1 MFKKFLLLAT
11 LLCFQFILVAQVPQ
25 KMNFQA
31 VMRNANNAI
40 IAKCVV
46 GMRISILQGS
56 PTGPSVYTETQT
68 VNSDYNGLVSLQ
80 IGGGIAQLG
89 TFASIDWAHGP
100 FFLKTEA
107 DPNGGVSYSII
118 GTSELL
124 SVPYALYAVSS
135 GSSDGLPGPIGPTG
149 STGLPGAAGA
159 TGSAGVDGLPGV
171 AGANGLDGLPGV
183 AGANGLDGAAGLD
196 GTAGLAGAT
205 GLNGMNGLP
214 GAAGLEGA
222 AGLPGSTGLPGAV
235 GINGTNGTNGIDGL
249 DAPGGEPF
257 VLAGTTSQYYRG
269 DKTWQTLNTSTVGLG
284 NVDNTSD
291 VNKIVSTPTQTALN
305 LKSNLISPTFTG
317 TPLAPTAALG
327 TNTTQ
332 IATTEFV
339 LTNSNQY
346 FTLSEGAEII
356 ANSTNGLSGS
366 GLVLSPDAGNYFMH
380 FNAQFSVDPVN
391 TVQAGTDL
399 DAVYTSLMAKNV
411 TNSSHSVTYGSEIL
425 SPGVYTNTGAT
436 TANGTLTL
444 DGGGDPNSEFVFR
457 SAGAF
462 GTGAGFNLVLTNS
475 ASACNVYWI
484 AEGAIALGA
493 GTSIKGTLIANNGA
507 VTVGSLSTIN
517 GNLFSTAG
525 AIGLDA
531 TTISV
536 LSGCSNIV
544 GNLAH
549 FALYTKT
556 GGLTNAGSSVI
567 TGDIA
572 TQAGTIT
579 GFSSATI
586 NGATYTSGITPT
598 SALFSLTK
606 NGALIPF
613 SERTISASTSITS
626 VIDLQSVAL
635 IGAGD
640 TIGVRWTINAGTLK
654 INNRNMTALRV
665 R

>member
-1 MFKKFLLLAT
+1 M
-11 LLCFQFILVAQVPQ
+11 QFILVAQVPQ

-31 VMRNANNAI
+31 VLRNANNAI

-46 GMRISILQGS
+46 GMRISILQGG

-68 VNSDYNGLVSLQ
+68 ANTDYNGLVSLQ
-80 IGGGIAQLG
+80 IGGGVPQLG
-89 TFASIDWAHGP
+89 TFSSIDWANGP

-107 DPNGGVSYSII
+107 DPNGGASYSII

-135 GSSDGLPGPIGPTG
+135 GSGNGLPGPVGPTG
-149 STGLPGAAGA
+149 LTGATGDMGVAGLDGVAGLNGAAGL
-159 TGSAGVDGLPGV
+159 DGV
-171 AGANGLDGLPGV
+171 AGLNGTAGLNGAAGLNGTAGLDGV
-183 AGANGLDGAAGLD
+183 AGLNGTAGLDGAAGLN
-196 GTAGLAGAT
+196 GT
-205 GLNGMNGLP
+205 NGLP
-214 GAAGLEGA
+214 GAAGLNGA
-222 AGLPGSTGLPGAV
+222 A

-249 DAPGGEPF
+249 DAPGGEPI
-257 VLAGTTSQYYRG
+257 VLAGMLSQYYRG
-269 DKTWQTLNTSTVGLG
+269 DKTWQTLNEYAVGLG

-291 VNKIVSTPTQTALN
+291 INKIISTATQTALN

-317 TPLAPTAALG
+317 TPLAPTATPG

-339 LTNSNQY
+339 LANSNQY
-346 FTLSEGAEII
+346 YTLSEGAEIT

-366 GLVLSPDAGNYFMH
+366 GLVLTPATGNYLLQL
-380 FNAQFSVDPVN
+380 NAQFTIDPVN

-399 DAVYTSLMAKNV
+399 NAVYTALMAKTV
-411 TNSSHSVTYGSEIL
+411 TNSSHSVTYGGETLI
-425 SPGVYTNTGAT
+425 PGVYTNVGAT
-436 TANGTLTL
+436 TANGTLIL
-444 DGGGDPNSEFVFR
+444 DGGGNPNAEFVFR
-457 SAGAF
+457 SGGAF
-462 GTGAGFNLVLTNS
+462 GTGAAFNLVLIND

-493 GTSIKGTLIANNGA
+493 GTSIQGTLIANNGA

-536 LSGCSNIV
+536 LSGCSNVV
-544 GNLAH
+544 GDLAH
-549 FALYTKT
+549 FALFTNA
-556 GGLTNAGSSVI
+556 GGLTNVGSSVI

-572 TQAGTIT
+572 THAGTIT
-579 GFSSATI
+579 GFSAATI
-586 NGATYTSGITPT
+586 NGTTYTSGITPT

-606 NGALIPF
+606 NGVLIPF
-613 SERTISASTSITS
+613 SERNITASSSFTSI
-626 VIDLQSVAL
+626 VDLQSVASFNN
-635 IGAGD
+635 GD
-640 TIGVRWTINAGTLK
+640 TVDVRWTVNAGILK
-654 INNRNMTALRV
+654 INNRNFTALRV